1 MNNRNL
7 PAILRTRF
15 QHHWAALKTYSQR
28 PMVRFV
34 ALGLLAFAVLQ
45 KDFSFS
51 ISFGQPSMPA
61 ATAAATFVPSGYY
74 SQPMP
79 EATPARYIAPPAD
92 EPTAPTP
99 AKKKTAPAAAAAA
112 KPAALPSSTEKLW
125 WENARDFSQTMPA
138 SPRPINAAPSS
149 SAAHKSK
156 PSNAP
161 LDYLNLANPATA
173 VSSALSDAEKQKAAA
188 LSNLGFLFG
197 DKQAAPA
204 AASARSQTVAR
215 YIATYLPIAQ
225 AEAREYNIPVSIT
238 LAQGLLES
246 NAGDSKLA
254 SRDNNHFGIKCKS
267 KCIGCRCANYTDD
280 SRYDM
285 FRIFS
290 SAAESFREHSLLLT
304 GERYKH
310 LLLLP
315 RTDYRNWA
323 HGLKAAGYATD
334 PKYGEKLINIIESL
348 QLYRYDQ

>member
-1 MNNRNL
+1 
-7 PAILRTRF
+7 
-15 QHHWAALKTYSQR
+15 
-28 PMVRFV
+28 
-34 ALGLLAFAVLQ
+34 
-45 KDFSFS
+45 
-51 ISFGQPSMPA
+51 MPA
-61 ATAAATFVPSGYY
+61 TTAAATLVPTSGYY
-74 SQPMP
+74 SQPAP
-79 EATPARYIAPPAD
+79 TPTPARYIAP
-92 EPTAPTP
+92 EPEAAPESKP
-99 AKKKTAPAAAAAA
+99 SSKKKAAPAA
-112 KPAALPSSTEKLW
+112 KVPAVAPAERLW

-138 SPRPINAAPSS
+138 APRPVNAAPSAAASKSPKSTAAAS
-149 SAAHKSK
+149 SS
-156 PSNAP
+156 P

-173 VSSALSDAEKQKAAA
+173 VSSALTDAEKQKAASF
-188 LSNLGFLFG
+188 SNLGFLLNPGFA
-197 DKQAAPA
+197 DKHGIAPNIVA
-204 AASARSQTVAR
+204 TKNQTVAR

-225 AEAREYNIPVSIT
+225 EEARQYNIPVSIT

-315 RTDYRNWA
+315 RSDYRNWA